1 MGSTTVVIIGA
12 SCAGIPIAHA
22 LLKDTPS
29 VKVILIN
36 PASTF
41 YFMIAAPRILAKP
54 KAFRSEQYLL
64 PIEREFAHYPKDTFE
79 FVLGVATSIS
89 VDAKTVTV
97 NNERIISFDYLVIA
111 SGSTTRTMEDDS
123 GIPIPF
129 KHPKSDNIQTLI
141 EEAQQKIS
149 QATRIIIAGAG
160 PIGVETAGEIAE
172 AAENRGADVHIT
184 LISATDRVL
193 PVLKPRASEVAEHR
207 LKEKKVEIIKSRKV
221 TGATRSVDR
230 STWTVSLDN
239 GQSLHADI
247 YIPTVGVIP
256 NNSFIPQEFLDSQG
270 WVKVDEELRVQ
281 AGTGSKLPIFA
292 AGDITNNSMKLSF
305 KAAEQA
311 AVVAANLR
319 TEITGKG
326 KRRVYNQGKS
336 IMMLV
341 PIGLSGG
348 TGQIFGWIPWSS
360 LVKMIKGK
368 DFLISRAHSIIA
380 AS

>member
-1 MGSTTVVIIGA
+1 MVSKTVVIIGA

-22 LLKDTPS
+22 LLKDSPS

-54 KAFRSEQYLL
+54 KAFRPEQYLL
-64 PIEREFAHYPKDTFE
+64 PIEREFTRYPKSAFE

-89 VDAKTVTV
+89 ADEKTVTV
-97 NNERIISFDYLVIA
+97 NSERVISFDYLVIA
-111 SGSTTRTMEDDS
+111 SGSTTRTMQDDS
-123 GIPIPF
+123 GMLIPF
-129 KHPKSDNIQTLI
+129 KAPKSNNVQTLI

-149 QATRIIIAGAG
+149 QATKIIIAGAG

-172 AAENRGADVHIT
+172 AAEHRGADVHIT
-184 LISATDRVL
+184 LISATDRLL
-193 PVLKPRASEVAEHR
+193 PMLKPRASEVAEYQ
-207 LKEKKVEIIKSRKV
+207 LKEKKVEIIKSRKA
-221 TGATRSVDR
+221 TGAVRSADL

-256 NNSFIPQEFLDSQG
+256 NNDFIPQEFLDPQG
-270 WVKVDEELRVQ
+270 WVKVDKEQRVQ
-281 AGTGSKLPIFA
+281 AGNGSKLPIFA
-292 AGDITNNSMKLSF
+292 AGDITNNSMRLSF

-311 AVVAANLR
+311 AVVAANLKA
-319 TEITGKG
+319 EIAGKG
-326 KRRVYNQGKS
+326 RRRTYDQGNS

-341 PIGLSGG
+341 PVGSSGG
-348 TGQIFGWIPWSS
+348 TGQMFGWTPWSS
-360 LVKMIKGK
+360 MVKVIKGK
-368 DFLISRAHSIIA
+368 DFLVSRARSMIA